1 MKRGMDW
8 YKRDPIAFLGGVQ
21 GMSARQIAV
30 FTVVLD
36 LIYQH
41 GGGVHNDPKWIAGW
55 VSDMGGAAVRATLSE
70 LIEMGKLT
78 LTDDGLISQERA
90 ENQVKTQE
98 KLRENRGK
106 TGKKGGEKS
115 AKNRADAN
123 KNKHLDEANT
133 STRKVAEKSREDI
146 TPIVPK
152 GAGCEEQ
159 FEIFW
164 RAYPKRDG
172 ANPPKPVKPKY
183 AQAIKNGASPD
194 DLLRAVKAYAAEME
208 RKGNIGTGYV
218 MQATKF
224 FNQEIWREYLDKPS
238 SPDAKPG
245 KATIESIPD
254 DRWRREVQH
263 FVDRRGMCQWIF
275 RHLTPPPDDPATLV
289 PPHILAEFNINR
301 AA

>member
-41 GGGVHNDPKWIAGW
+41 GGGIHNDPKWIAGW
-55 VSDMGGAAVRATLSE
+55 ITDMGGASVRNTLDE
-70 LIEMGKLT
+70 LLSMGKLT

-98 KLRENRGK
+98 KLRENRVK
-106 TGKKGGEKS
+106 TGKKGGEIS
-115 AKNRADAN
+115 AKNRVDVNENNDLAGAS
-123 KNKHLDEANT
+123 A
-133 STRKVAEKSREDI
+133 STRKVAEKSRVDN

-152 GAGCEEQ
+152 GDFEEFWKSYPRRAGTN
-159 FEIFW
+159 
-164 RAYPKRDG
+164 G
-172 ANPPKPVKPKY
+172 SKPARQKY
-183 AQAIKNGASPD
+183 ELAIKNGASPD
-194 DLLRAVKAYAAEME
+194 DLLRAVKAYATEQA
-208 RKGNIGTGYV
+208 RLGNVGTAYV

-224 FNQEIWREYLDKPS
+224 FNQEIWRDYLDKPTTAS
-238 SPDAKPG
+238 AAKPG
-245 KATIESIPD
+245 VATLDSISEEQ
-254 DRWRREVQH
+254 WRKEVAR
-263 FVDRRGMCQWIF
+263 FVKDRGMCQWIF
-275 RHLTPPPDDPATLV
+275 RHLTPPPNDPATRV
-289 PPHILAEFNINR
+289 PPHILAEFNLSR